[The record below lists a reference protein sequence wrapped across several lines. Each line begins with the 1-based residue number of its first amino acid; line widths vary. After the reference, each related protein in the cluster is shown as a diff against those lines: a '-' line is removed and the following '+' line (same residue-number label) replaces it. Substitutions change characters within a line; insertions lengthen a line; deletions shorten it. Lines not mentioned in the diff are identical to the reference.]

1 MVVLKAFTGHIVM
14 SERYSYKNLSN
25 VYPDIYKKVLEV
37 GGNEGT
43 QEDPTMVE
51 VLLDDNMRAIRSDK
65 KPAGVNRFDIA
76 GVRLIFPIR
85 EDKQVEFYVSKQS
98 RCTEVVGLTESISS
112 ILKKAGLKHTTTYDR
127 SPTITSRS
135 SFQPLPPPSP

>member
-1 MVVLKAFTGHIVM
+1 MVVVKAFTGHIVM
-14 SERYSYKNLSN
+14 NEKYSYKHLTN
-25 VYPDIYKKVLEV
+25 VYPDIYKKVIEV
-37 GGNEGT
+37 GGSETT

-51 VLLDDNMRAIRSDK
+51 VLLDDNMRAIKADR

-85 EDKQVEFYVSKQS
+85 EDSLVEFYVSKQS

-112 ILKKAGLKHTTTYDR
+112 MLKKAGIKHTTTYDR
-127 SPTITSRS
+127 SPTISSRS
-135 SFQPLPPPSP
+135 SFQPLPPK